1 LIFLIFWIIWATIF
15 FKKVIEFV
23 TPPKNFTKFTRV
35 QNSGLK
41 QKGGN
46 ALKVS
51 SFQKSRNGD

>member
-1 LIFLIFWIIWATIF
+1 LIFLIFWELWATIF

-23 TPPKNFTKFTRV
+23 TPRKKFTIV